1 MLIYAG
7 SSPSNISSF
16 ESTVGWTVGEGSQD
30 KYASN
35 QIKMIKANCKLAAV
49 LPHINF
55 NATHPPTC
63 PTLYPCTVFIL
74 SICRTLRNAYFMLS
88 ISYPLARPSIVKMSF
103 IFNATQQFEV
113 FSVVLL
119 PPHSPTPHFTSPFAY
134 QNILNGQ
141 IAIYNFIQH

>member
-7 SSPSNISSF
+7 ITPSNISSF
-16 ESTVGWTVGEGSQD
+16 EPTVGWTVGEGSQD

-49 LPHINF
+49 LPYINF
-55 NATHPPTC
+55 SA
-63 PTLYPCTVFIL
+63 PTLYPCRAFIL
-74 SICRTLRNAYFMLS
+74 SIYRTLRNAYFMLS

-119 PPHSPTPHFTSPFAY
+119 PPHSPHRTSLPHLHIRTF
-134 QNILNGQ
+134 
-141 IAIYNFIQH
+141 